1 MTTKPPISK
10 KFFMMRL
17 DPEVVFEARM
27 AAVKAKVT
35 LRSWIENVITKE
47 VMRKK

>member
-1 MTTKPPISK
+1 
-10 KFFMMRL
+10 MMRL
-17 DPEVVFEARM
+17 DPEVVFAAKM
-27 AAVKAKVT
+27 AAINEKMK